1 MRKLIENGF
10 VATLHSCD
18 WGTAWATSYPETM
31 FDAYLIKLFL
41 DWRELKA
48 QDRQVGAL
56 KLEDRA
62 YEYLQDNH
70 QDVVFRGFEGLTVT
84 WLLEGQEFQ
93 IREYDGIER
102 LVLKEEQEW
111 LVA

>member
-1 MRKLIENGF
+1 MQKLIENGF
-10 VATLHSCD
+10 VATLHSSD
-18 WGTAWATSYPETM
+18 WGTPWATNYPETM
-31 FDAYLIKLFL
+31 FDAHLIKLFL

-48 QDRQVGAL
+48 QDRQVAAL

-62 YEYLQDNH
+62 YQYLQDNH

>member
-1 MRKLIENGF
+1 
-10 VATLHSCD
+10 
-18 WGTAWATSYPETM
+18 M